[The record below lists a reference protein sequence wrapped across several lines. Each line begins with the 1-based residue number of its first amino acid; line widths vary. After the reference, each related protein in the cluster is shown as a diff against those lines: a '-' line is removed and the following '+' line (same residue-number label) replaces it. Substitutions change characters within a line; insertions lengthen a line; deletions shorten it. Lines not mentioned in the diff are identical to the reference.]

1 MQYND
6 LIETV
11 ELENLIGQTAQCLH
25 NGEERH
31 EFQGIH
37 DHELPEV

>member
-6 LIETV
+6 LIETA
-11 ELENLIGQTAQCLH
+11 ELEKMIGQTPQCLH
-25 NGEERH
+25 NGEEQH